1 MEAAMSEV
9 SATRISTPA
18 VVHPTP
24 AAATS
29 SPPATT
35 NVAANAKPQPP
46 SEAAKAAPFRVDPQQ
61 MRQELQDIA
70 AELNR
75 QVQRTGTALGFA
87 VDEVA
92 GRNVVTVRNK
102 ESGEVVRQ
110 IPGDE
115 VLAVAHNI
123 ERLKGIIFSRNA

>member
-1 MEAAMSEV
+1 MSEV

-61 MRQELQDIA
+61 MRQVLQDIA
-70 AELNR
+70 SELNR
-75 QVQRTGTALGFA
+75 QVQRTGTALGLMMAYLVRFSA
-87 VDEVA
+87 VA
-92 GRNVVTVRNK
+92 LQTL
-102 ESGEVVRQ
+102 ESGYARVPPSIDGCHLRCS
-110 IPGDE
+110 P
-115 VLAVAHNI
+115 A
-123 ERLKGIIFSRNA
+123 RSRASWASRWRRCA